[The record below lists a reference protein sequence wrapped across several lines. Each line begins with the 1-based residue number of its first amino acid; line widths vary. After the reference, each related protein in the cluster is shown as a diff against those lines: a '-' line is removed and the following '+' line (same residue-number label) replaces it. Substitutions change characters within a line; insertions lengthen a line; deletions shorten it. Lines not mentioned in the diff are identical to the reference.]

1 MYTSSNVPTNH
12 TIQASQIILR
22 VDYMDIIMGLTQI
35 AIHSKRRPAKPMF
48 IQDFSN
54 PKETI
59 AAEKQIKGWSRKKKE
74 VLFQAI
80 GIKSMS

>member
-1 MYTSSNVPTNH
+1 
-12 TIQASQIILR
+12 
-22 VDYMDIIMGLTQI
+22 
-35 AIHSKRRPAKPMF
+35 MF

-54 PKETI
+54 PKEAI